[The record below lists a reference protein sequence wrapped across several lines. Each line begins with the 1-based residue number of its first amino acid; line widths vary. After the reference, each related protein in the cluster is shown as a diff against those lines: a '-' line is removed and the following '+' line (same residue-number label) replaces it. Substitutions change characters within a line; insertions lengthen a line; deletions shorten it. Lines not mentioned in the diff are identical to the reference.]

1 MTIERWNPEESMS
14 RQEQFILRRLKRNGK
29 LYAFLRLQRHRLFDE
44 AFQAEL
50 EGMYRDTD
58 AGKDANAPALMAMV
72 LLLQAYAGASDATAI
87 ELSLLDLR
95 WQMVLGCLGAT
106 EPLFSQGAPLC
117 ANVTETAPRVEITVE
132 LARET
137 KAFDPKKLPK
147 ALRVAMD
154 SSPLEGAGRSEDTIN
169 LLAHAG
175 RKIVACAANL
185 LGWTEERVGVEAG
198 APLLLESSVKKGLD
212 LNWSDPDEKAE
223 AIPMLLEQ
231 LTNLE
236 QWVAERL
243 PEELHRPPLREHVA
257 TLHQIIEQDL
267 EPDPNDPGGAP
278 SRIRQGV
285 AEDRRVSIEDK
296 EMRHGRKTKSK
307 RFNGYKRHLA
317 IDLDTVLVLAV
328 AVLPANRPEQDAAPS
343 LVEDIAAQGRTID
356 ALYIDRGYINAPIV
370 DEIRARR
377 GLVVCRP
384 WIARNGE
391 HFSKSAFTI
400 NMRDR
405 TITCPAGEQQ
415 RFELGSAVE
424 FPATTCHACPL
435 RAKCT
440 DAAPGRGRKVE
451 TAANEPLQH
460 QLRKRAA
467 TPAGRRQL
475 RERVPVEHRQAHT
488 CRRQGRRARYLG
500 ARKNQFDLRR
510 ASAIANCGCQSP
522 TSPEWRTTRGGV
534 RCKASRGVRRAGRVR
549 VGAAGRDRSVSAR
562 DRAT

>member
-1 MTIERWNPEESMS
+1 MTIERWHPEETIS
-14 RQEQFILRRLKRNGK
+14 RQEQFILKRLKRNGK
-29 LYAFLRLQRHRLFDE
+29 IYGFLRLQRHRLFDD

-50 EGMYRDTD
+50 AGMYRETG
-58 AGKDANAPALMAMV
+58 AGKNANPPALMAMV
-72 LLLQAYAGASDATAI
+72 LLLQAYAGASDATAV

-106 EPLFSQGAPLC
+106 EPVFSQGALFEFRERLIK
-117 ANVTETAPRVEITVE
+117 ANLDRRLLERTVE

-137 KAFDPKKLPK
+137 KAFDFKKLPK

-154 SSPLEGAGRSEDTIN
+154 SSPLEGAGRVEDTIN

-175 RKIVACAANL
+175 RKIVACTAKL
-185 LGWTEERVGVEAG
+185 LGWAEERVCREAG
-198 APLLLESSVKKGLD
+198 IPLLLESSVKKGLD

-223 AIPMLLEQ
+223 AIPTLLEQ
-231 LTNLE
+231 LTDLE
-236 QWVAERL
+236 HWIAANL
-243 PEELHRPPLREHVA
+243 PEELGRPPLQEHVA
-257 TLHQIIEQDL
+257 TLRQVIDQDL
-267 EPDPNDPGGAP
+267 EPDPDRPGGGPAK
-278 SRIRQGV
+278 IRQGV

-343 LVEDIAAQGRTID
+343 LAEDIAAQGRTIGE
-356 ALYIDRGYINAPIV
+356 LYIDRGYINAPIV

-384 WIARNGE
+384 WIAKNGK
-391 HFSKSAFTI
+391 HFPKSAFAI
-400 NMRDR
+400 NLRDR
-405 TITCPAGEQQ
+405 TITCPAGERQ
-415 RFELGSAVE
+415 RFVLDSAVE
-424 FPATTCHACPL
+424 FPAETCHACPL

-440 DAAPGRGRKVE
+440 DAGPGRGRKVAI
-451 TAANEPLQH
+451 AANEALQQ

-488 CRRQGRRARYLG
+488 CRRQGRRARYVG
-500 ARKNQFDLRR
+500 TRKNVFDLRR
-510 ASAIANCGCQSP
+510 ASAVSNLEVISRKLDAIQAP
-522 TSPEWRTTRGGV
+522 TV
-534 RCKASRGVRRAGRVR
+534 FRRA
-549 VGAAGRDRSVSAR
+549 A
-562 DRAT
+562 